1 MMWATRRG
9 CHVDRTA
16 CIWLIRRF
24 LDPEADFSFFG
35 DPAEAPEG
43 AELFDV
49 VGARLSHR
57 EEDCSFETFLKE
69 YGLEDRVLR
78 EIAEIV
84 HDADLM
90 DEKYGRPESEGLDA
104 IVRGEEH
111 PASRYHPPHRAVLGR
126 GLPGRGADEISGSA
140 RTAPAGR
147 DGLPDPHPLRK
158 LRRGRESLLDA
169 PRRQERGF

>member
-1 MMWATRRG
+1 MIWATRRG

-16 CIWLIRRF
+16 CVWLIRRF
-24 LDPEADFSFFG
+24 LDPDAAFAFFG
-35 DPAEAPEG
+35 DPSEAPEE

-57 EEDCSFETFLKE
+57 GEDCSFETFLKE
-69 YGLEDRVLR
+69 YELDDPVLR

-104 IVRGEEH
+104 IIRGMQMVLSDDETLTG
-111 PASRYHPPHRAVLGR
+111 YTDAVF
-126 GLPGRGADEISGSA
+126 
-140 RTAPAGR
+140 
-147 DGLPDPHPLRK
+147 DGLYAYLS
-158 LRRGRESLLDA
+158 REVL
-169 PRRQERGF
+169 